1 MALLLLLC
9 DTLTVNAFSPSR
21 MVPPGN
27 GGQQQRSPTRR
38 RFRSGLYRSMHET
51 RAGGFRTRSSTSRT
65 ILRDRVSPDDTRM
78 QERLEK
84 TTFTGE
90 KPFVQVEEFPEMK
103 LEMIPMNKSKVSN
116 QSEGGS
122 GILWRGV
129 VVILCALWASNFAAA
144 KLIMGEPGVDSSLY
158 TVSRFT
164 VAALALLPGSVA
176 AIKRGVIDWETAKG
190 AAVCGS
196 WVSFGYLGQTLGLLT
211 TTASR
216 SCVICTL
223 HCVFV
228 AAVAELMRVSRS
240 AGKKR
245 FDVLRLVPAAVAVTG
260 VAIVE
265 LKGAGGAPS
274 VGDLLSF
281 AQPIGFGM
289 GYLQLEELVRKKP
302 DAGLPISFIKLA
314 MVAMFSYGLF
324 ECYPLLHNEAFS
336 LRIPDFTP
344 ILSSPLALGGI
355 AYTGLITTALALWV
369 ESVAFKRVPA
379 TDASIILTT
388 EPLFAAVAG
397 AFTLGETFGLSDYI
411 GATLIIGA
419 CALAVLIDDQSTD
432 SKCKIEDEL
441 EGKCD
446 PPRTLPFSEI

>member
-1 MALLLLLC
+1 MISSHSQTTVTTTQFVALLLLLC
-9 DTLTVNAFSPSR
+9 DSLTVNAFSPSR
-21 MVPPGN
+21 MVPPGH

-78 QERLEK
+78 QARREE

-90 KPFVQVEEFPEMK
+90 KPFVQAEEFPEMK
-103 LEMIPMNKSKVSN
+103 LEMIPMKKSDVSN
-116 QSEGGS
+116 QSDGGS
-122 GILWRGV
+122 GLLWRGV

-240 AGKKR
+240 AGKKS
-245 FDVLRLVPAAVAVTG
+245 FDALRLVPAAVAVTG

-265 LKGAGGAPS
+265 LKGAGVLRLWEICCPLPS
-274 VGDLLSF
+274 RLGLEWVIFSWKNWSERSQMLVSLFLSSSWPWLLCFPTGSLNSTLSYTMRLSLFGFQTSLQSF
-281 AQPIGFGM
+281 H
-289 GYLQLEELVRKKP
+289 LLWHWEV
-302 DAGLPISFIKLA
+302 LPILVLSRQPWHCGWNQLHSN
-314 MVAMFSYGLF
+314 V
-324 ECYPLLHNEAFS
+324 YPLRM
-336 LRIPDFTP
+336 LR
-344 ILSSPLALGGI
+344 LS
-355 AYTGLITTALALWV
+355 
-369 ESVAFKRVPA
+369 
-379 TDASIILTT
+379 
-388 EPLFAAVAG
+388 
-397 AFTLGETFGLSDYI
+397 
-411 GATLIIGA
+411 
-419 CALAVLIDDQSTD
+419 
-432 SKCKIEDEL
+432 
-441 EGKCD
+441 
-446 PPRTLPFSEI
+446 